1 VENDC
6 TIDEN
11 AICTGYGGYTGF
23 SMTGAGPEVSVV
35 IVNYNGERFLK
46 DCLESLRAQ
55 TYTDFEVILVDN
67 HSSDRSIEI
76 ISQTYPEAILIRN
89 AANHGFA
96 RGTNDGIRAS
106 RGRFILTLNND
117 TRLDPRFIERI
128 VRPPLCDGKIGI
140 CASKMLY
147 PDGRINSAGTC
158 ISRSGAAW
166 DRGMSEPDHGQY
178 DQAVEVFGACAG
190 AALYRREMLDEIGL
204 FDEDFFMYMEDVDLS
219 FRARHA
225 GWRCVFV
232 PEAVASHHHG
242 GTSGVGS
249 DTAVYYGNRNILW
262 VVFKN
267 FPLKLLLSSLPWI
280 IGRTIGTIGFYA
292 VKGQLRVILRSK
304 IDAALGLN
312 LSLEKRKTI
321 IHKVPEGEVSSWVHT
336 WYSPGRQ

>member
-1 VENDC
+1 
-6 TIDEN
+6 
-11 AICTGYGGYTGF
+11 
-23 SMTGAGPEVSVV
+23 MTAVDPEVSVI

-46 DCLESLRAQ
+46 ECLDSLRAQ

-67 HSSDRSIEI
+67 HSSDRSNEI
-76 ISQTYPEAILIRN
+76 VGHTYPEVILIRN
-89 AANHGFA
+89 TANHGFA
-96 RGTNDGIRAS
+96 RGSNDGIRAS

-117 TRLDPRFIERI
+117 TRLDPGFIKEI
-128 VRPPLCDGKIGI
+128 VRPQIHDGKVGI

-147 PDGRINSAGTC
+147 PDGRINSTGTC

-178 DQAVEVFGACAG
+178 NQPGEVFGACAG

-219 FRARHA
+219 FRARYA

-232 PEAVASHHHG
+232 PDAVAYHHHG

-267 FPLKLLLSSLPWI
+267 FPRTLLLSSLPWI
-280 IGRTIGTIGFYA
+280 TGRTIGTIGFYA
-292 VKGQLRVILRSK
+292 AKGQLQVILRSK
-304 IDAALGLN
+304 IDALYGLN
-312 LSLEKRKTI
+312 LSLQKRKTT
-321 IHKVPEGEVSSWVHT
+321 IHKVPGDEVSSWVHT